1 MYQTTINNNINFKGI
16 GLHTGVKTNLKII
29 PSTANTGI
37 VFRINNQEI
46 KANIDN
52 LYESSKRGTTLK
64 VNNEKIYTVEHILSA
79 LYGLEIDNA
88 IIEIDNVEIPILDGS
103 NKEYVEKILDVGIKK
118 LAEKKKIL
126 VIDQP
131 IEIKNEN
138 SSVGIYP
145 YDGFKIT
152 FEIDFKNENIGKQSF
167 TLESLQ
173 DYKNQISIA
182 RTFCTFNEI
191 MQLKEMGLILGGN
204 LDNAIIYTD
213 NSLSIDKIKSFN
225 SSNSFKIEESLDKH
239 NINVNNKELL
249 FDNEAVRHKI
259 LDLIGDF
266 ALLGKSIKGH
276 IISHK
281 GGHEI
286 NTQLVKKINF
296 FYEYQRSVKYDRTEI
311 EKIIPHRDPF
321 LLIDQIVDFK
331 EGEYV
336 HAIKY
341 VDKKESYF
349 QGHFPGNPVLP
360 GVLIVECMAQAS
372 CFLSLST
379 VDKPDQKLMLLSV
392 IRSAKFFKKVVPG
405 DILSLEVN
413 LLKFRMN
420 NALIK
425 GIGTVNGEK
434 VAEAEWMA
442 TVVDK

>member
-16 GLHTGVKTNLKII
+16 GLHTGVNTNLKII
-29 PSTANTGI
+29 PSEANTGI
-37 VFRINNQEI
+37 VFRINNQDI

-64 VNNEKIYTVEHILSA
+64 FNDEKIYTVEHILSA

-88 IIEIDNVEIPILDGS
+88 IIEVDNVEIPILDGS
-103 NKEYVEKILDVGIKK
+103 NKEYTKKILDVGIKQ
-118 LAEKKKIL
+118 LTEKKKFL

-167 TLESLQ
+167 TLESLE
-173 DYKNQISIA
+173 DYEKKIATA

-191 MQLKEMGLILGGN
+191 IQLKEMGLILGGN

-213 NSLSIDKIKSFN
+213 HSLSIDKIKSFN
-225 SSNSFKIEESLDKH
+225 NSNSFKIEESLDRHKT
-239 NINVNNKELL
+239 NVNNKKLL

-266 ALLGKSIKGH
+266 ALLGKNIKGH

-286 NTQLVKKINF
+286 NTQLVKKINL
-296 FYEYQRSVKYDRTEI
+296 FYKYQQSVKYDRIEI

-321 LLIDQIVDFK
+321 LLIDQIVDFR

-341 VDKKESYF
+341 VDEKESYF

-360 GVLIVECMAQAS
+360 GVLIIECMAQAS

-392 IRSAKFFKKVVPG
+392 IRSAKFFKKVIPG

-425 GIGTVNGEK
+425 GIGFVNGEK

>member
-1 MYQTTINNNINFKGI
+1 M
-16 GLHTGVKTNLKII
+16 
-29 PSTANTGI
+29 
-37 VFRINNQEI
+37 
-46 KANIDN
+46 
-52 LYESSKRGTTLK
+52 
-64 VNNEKIYTVEHILSA
+64 
-79 LYGLEIDNA
+79 
-88 IIEIDNVEIPILDGS
+88 
-103 NKEYVEKILDVGIKK
+103 
-118 LAEKKKIL
+118 
-126 VIDQP
+126 
-131 IEIKNEN
+131 
-138 SSVGIYP
+138 
-145 YDGFKIT
+145 
-152 FEIDFKNENIGKQSF
+152 
-167 TLESLQ
+167 
-173 DYKNQISIA
+173 
-182 RTFCTFNEI
+182 
-191 MQLKEMGLILGGN
+191 
-204 LDNAIIYTD
+204 
-213 NSLSIDKIKSFN
+213 
-225 SSNSFKIEESLDKH
+225 
-239 NINVNNKELL
+239 
-249 FDNEAVRHKI
+249 
-259 LDLIGDF
+259 
-266 ALLGKSIKGH
+266 
-276 IISHK
+276 
-281 GGHEI
+281 
-286 NTQLVKKINF
+286 VKKINF
-296 FYEYQRSVKYDRTEI
+296 FYEYQRGVKYDRTEI